1 MGDTSL
7 ARAVDKAYDVIR
19 KAVLQG
25 GFEIGSR
32 LKENELAESIGVSR
46 TPVREALRRLNAEG
60 LIDFKSNHRATVAH
74 WSEQNVED
82 LFRLRAMLEGLATAL
97 AAERISDSHIQR
109 LTILAEKMEALLD
122 SKRRIDLD
130 RISQFNNE
138 FHKIVLEAANSSRL
152 QTLMAGL
159 IEMTIILRTYQRYSK
174 AELNRSF
181 SHHRELIA
189 AFMAKD
195 PEWARAVMT
204 AHILAARATYMQP
217 RRNKPPQQNE
227 KTGIARRRASTT
239 PHN

>member
-1 MGDTSL
+1 MGGIPL

-19 KAVLQG
+19 QAVLQG
-25 GFEIGSR
+25 GFEVGSR

-82 LFRLRAMLEGLATAL
+82 LFRLRAMLEGFATAL

-109 LTILAEKMEALLD
+109 LTALAEKMEALLG
-122 SKRRIDLD
+122 SKKRLDFD
-130 RISQFNNE
+130 RISQFNSE
-138 FHKIVLEAANSSRL
+138 FHKIILEAANSNRL
-152 QTLMAGL
+152 QMLMAGL
-159 IEMTIILRTYQRYSK
+159 IEMTIILRTYQRYTK
-174 AELNRSF
+174 AELTRSF

-204 AHILAARATYMQP
+204 AHILAARATYLQP
-217 RRNKPPQQNE
+217 KRNKSHQESE
-227 KTGIARRRASTT
+227 KTGAGRASTT
-239 PHN
+239 PRN